1 MDFSRQSSS
10 EPSPLASQKLNPMQ
24 QAALATVLAT
34 IFLIFV
40 GGLVR
45 ASGAGLG
52 CPDWPRCWGH
62 WWPPSEVSQID
73 ATRYD
78 LTLFNPV
85 KMWTEYV
92 NRLIGVTIGLFVLTT
107 AALSWG
113 YRKTR
118 PVVFY
123 GSLGSVA
130 LVVFEGWLGGMVV
143 RSGLKPGMVTLHM
156 FAAVVLVCLLLYV
169 TFRATEERWTT
180 ELPEAL
186 RGRLLWVG
194 LLLLGCTLVQVVI
207 GSQVR
212 EALTHVAETL
222 SLPRSEWIDEIG
234 WLDHVHRSFSWVIL
248 LAGVYLAWIVFRR
261 ETPPLLRKLCFG
273 TLAIMLAQIFFGVL
287 LVYGGMPWPMQLLHT
302 GTSAVLVCAECL
314 LLLQLRNP
322 RKNPLATTPPLSA
335 DHPAFSP

>member
-1 MDFSRQSSS
+1 MGFSRQNSS
-10 EPSPLASQKLNPMQ
+10 ESSPLAPQKFNPFQ
-24 QAALATVLAT
+24 RAAIATVLAT

-52 CPDWPRCWGH
+52 CPDWPHCWGH
-62 WWPPSEVSQID
+62 WWPPSDVSQID
-73 ATRYD
+73 PTRYD
-78 LTLFNPV
+78 LALFNPV

-92 NRLIGVTIGLFVLTT
+92 NRLIGVTIGLFVLVT
-107 AALSWG
+107 AALSWN
-113 YRKTR
+113 YRKTC

-130 LVVFEGWLGGMVV
+130 LVLFEGWLGGMVV
-143 RSGLKPGMVTLHM
+143 RSGLKPGMVTLHL
-156 FAAVVLVCLLLYV
+156 FAAMVLVSLLLYV
-169 TFRATEERWTT
+169 TFQATEERWSA

-186 RGRLLWVG
+186 RTRLLRVG
-194 LLLLGCTLVQVVI
+194 ILLFGCTLVQIVI

-212 EALTHVAETL
+212 EALAHVAETL
-222 SLPRSEWIDEIG
+222 SLPRAQWIDEVG

-261 ETPPLLRKLCFG
+261 KTPPLLRKLCFG

>member
-1 MDFSRQSSS
+1 MSSLRQNSFGA
-10 EPSPLASQKLNPMQ
+10 SPPIPQKLNPFQ
-24 QAALATVLAT
+24 RAATATVLAT

-62 WWPPSEVSQID
+62 WWPPSDVSEID
-73 ATRYD
+73 ALRYD
-78 LTLFNPV
+78 LALFNPV
-85 KMWTEYV
+85 KMWTEYI

-123 GSLGSVA
+123 GSLGSVG
-130 LVVFEGWLGGMVV
+130 LVLFEGWLGGMVV

-156 FAAVVLVCLLLYV
+156 FAAVVLVSLLLYV
-169 TFRATEERWTT
+169 TFRATEERWVT
-180 ELPEAL
+180 ELPEHL
-186 RGRLLWVG
+186 RRRLLWVAV
-194 LLLLGCTLVQVVI
+194 LLFGGTLAQIVI

-212 EALTHVAETL
+212 EALAHVAETL
-222 SLPRSEWIDEIG
+222 ALPRTAWIDEIG

-248 LAGVYLAWIVFRR
+248 LAGAYFAWVVFRQD
-261 ETPPLLRKLCFG
+261 TPPLLRKLCLG
-273 TLAIMLAQIFFGVL
+273 TLAIMLAQILFGIV

-314 LLLQLRNP
+314 LLLQLRSP
-322 RKNPLATTPPLSA
+322 KKKPLAAHSA
-335 DHPAFSP
+335 ATC

>member
-1 MDFSRQSSS
+1 MGSLRQNFSG
-10 EPSPLASQKLNPMQ
+10 PSPLASQTLNPFQ
-24 QAALATVLAT
+24 RAALATVLAT

-73 ATRYD
+73 DTRYD
-78 LTLFNPV
+78 LALFNPV

-107 AALSWG
+107 AVLSWS

-118 PVVFY
+118 PLVFY

-130 LVVFEGWLGGMVV
+130 LVLFEGWLGGMVV

-156 FAAVVLVCLLLYV
+156 FAAIVLVSLLLYV
-169 TFRATEERWTT
+169 TFQATEEHWTAK
-180 ELPEAL
+180 LPEAL
-186 RGRLLWVG
+186 RTRLLKAG
-194 LLLLGCTLVQVVI
+194 ILLFGGTLVQIVV

-212 EALTHVAETL
+212 EALAHVAEIP
-222 SLPRSEWIDEIG
+222 SLPRAQWIDKVG

-248 LAGVYLAWIVFRR
+248 FAGVYLAWVVFWQ

-273 TLAIMLAQIFFGVL
+273 TLTIILTQILFGVV
-287 LVYGGMPWPMQLLHT
+287 LVYGEVPWPMQLLHT